1 MARPGPAGA
10 SDPPREPDYAFLAQK
25 GGMAGV
31 DVAAVRAVV
40 RQMSAGSAHEAN
52 ERRKAEEHAKR
63 ERELARRRAELER
76 DKTALARCRREV
88 DAAVVA
94 LEAKRSLARTWFH
107 VDMDSFYAS
116 CAEREDPSLKGT
128 AFAVGGIGMIS
139 TASYEARK
147 FGVRSAMPG
156 FIALQLCPH
165 LRFVRSDFALY
176 NKVADTVRSVLRQYG
191 ELVVRGLDEASL
203 DVTQYVA
210 KHWPNAQRSSDTL
223 NALADRIRAEVEEA
237 SKGPTCSV
245 GVAATP
251 ELAKIASDLRKPN
264 GQYIVPF
271 ERDELV
277 SWIRAQPTRKVSG
290 IGKVTEALLKGL
302 AIETVEDLWQHRVLL
317 HGILT
322 PSASSFL
329 LRTSLAISSADVADD
344 ERAAA
349 RDDAR
354 KSCSVERTF
363 TSMSDQRALSRK
375 LIEIALTLERHVQE
389 LGLRGKQLTLKIKLS
404 SFELR
409 SRQVALPAFT
419 DSSDDIIP
427 AALKLLKAELPLS
440 ARLLGLRLSC
450 WEHENEPLGRDIL
463 ALFKQHADG
472 ADDSNGPA
480 AAAVAAPA
488 PPPLPSPAPA
498 PSPARWSCVACTLE
512 NAPSSLR
519 CDACGT
525 LRGGALPPASTLA
538 AYRQPKRPLAALF
551 GGAPPSKRP
560 PR

>member
-1 MARPGPAGA
+1 M
-10 SDPPREPDYAFLAQK
+10 SSEPT
-25 GGMAGV
+25 M
-31 DVAAVRAVV
+31 
-40 RQMSAGSAHEAN
+40 
-52 ERRKAEEHAKR
+52 RR
-63 ERELARRRAELER
+63 
-76 DKTALARCRREV
+76 
-88 DAAVVA
+88 
-94 LEAKRSLARTWFH
+94 
-107 VDMDSFYAS
+107 
-116 CAEREDPSLKGT
+116 
-128 AFAVGGIGMIS
+128 
-139 TASYEARK
+139 
-147 FGVRSAMPG
+147 
-156 FIALQLCPH
+156 
-165 LRFVRSDFALY
+165 
-176 NKVADTVRSVLRQYG
+176 NVADVLF
-191 ELVVRGLDEASL
+191 
-203 DVTQYVA
+203 
-210 KHWPNAQRSSDTL
+210 
-223 NALADRIRAEVEEA
+223 
-237 SKGPTCSV
+237 
-245 GVAATP
+245 AT
-251 ELAKIASDLRKPN
+251 A
-264 GQYIVPF
+264 
-271 ERDELV
+271 
-277 SWIRAQPTRKVSG
+277 
-290 IGKVTEALLKGL
+290 
-302 AIETVEDLWQHRVLL
+302 WQHRVLL